1 MHAAVF
7 STFNAIC
14 WAQAASGAVLEVG
27 AVPSPDT
34 LLMLPALA
42 AARERVGVN
51 LEQPSEI
58 GGCPILQ
65 ADAHNLSCFETGHF
79 DVVLCNSVLEHDATF
94 WLSLAE
100 IRRVA
105 KPGGLVVIGVPGYA
119 LPEAGQWR
127 YLAICLARLPLLMN
141 SWKTAAEAYLASTP
155 VLGLHDYP
163 RDYYRFSEQACK
175 DILLGGL
182 ESIEIRR
189 VLSPPRFVAAGR
201 LPHSD

>member
-7 STFNAIC
+7 STFDAIC
-14 WAQAASGAVLEVG
+14 QAQAVSGAVLEVG

-34 LLMLPALA
+34 LLMLPALVA
-42 AARERVGVN
+42 ATERVGVN

-58 GGCPILQ
+58 GGYPILQ
-65 ADAHNLSCFETGHF
+65 ADAHDLRCFESDRF

-100 IRRVA
+100 MRRVA
-105 KPGGLVVIGVPGYA
+105 KPGALVVIGVPGYSA
-119 LPEAGQWR
+119 PGAGHWR
-127 YLAICLARLPLLMN
+127 YLVAHLARLPVPMSSL
-141 SWKTAAEAYLASTP
+141 KTTIEAYLASTP
-155 VLGLHDYP
+155 VLGLHYYP

-182 ESIEIRR
+182 EPIEIRR

-201 LPHSD
+201 LPHNR

>member
-7 STFNAIC
+7 STFDAIC
-14 WAQAASGAVLEVG
+14 RVQAVSGAVLEVG

-42 AARERVGVN
+42 AATERVGVN

-58 GGCPILQ
+58 GGYPILQ
-65 ADAHNLSCFETGHF
+65 ADAHDLRCFETDRF
-79 DVVLCNSVLEHDATF
+79 DAVLCNSVLEHDATF

-100 IRRVA
+100 MRRVA
-105 KPGGLVVIGVPGYA
+105 KPGALVVIGVPGYSA
-119 LPEAGQWR
+119 PGAGHWR
-127 YLAICLARLPLLMN
+127 YLVAHLARLPVPMSSL
-141 SWKTAAEAYLASTP
+141 KTTIEAYLASTP

-182 ESIEIRR
+182 EPIEIRR

-201 LPHSD
+201 LPRNR